1 MQASVA
7 ANRSTHWRLE
17 TDVDGVAW
25 LALDKAGA
33 SANSLS
39 RDVMEELAAML
50 AQVTGAPPKA
60 LIVTS
65 AKRGF
70 IAGADIKEFVGI
82 RTPDDA
88 YQLIRQGQ
96 QVLDTLAA
104 LPCPTVAAI
113 NGFALGGGLEVALAC
128 RYRVLVDDPA
138 ATLGFPEVQLGVHP
152 GFGGTVRAVHL
163 AGPIAAMDLMLT
175 GRSIRPKQALA
186 MGLVDRLAPL
196 DQLDA
201 VAKQVALSP
210 PPTRGPTLVHR
221 FLNSALVRPILAGQ
235 MRSQVAKRARP
246 QHYPAPYA
254 MIELWQRYGGKGERA
269 YEAEARSMAQLLCTS
284 TSRNLVR
291 VFFLQDRLK
300 SAGKAGGE
308 PAKHVHVVGAG
319 VMGGDIA
326 SLVCGTRPHCD
337 VAGSR
342 RAVRRA
348 RHGARAQ
355 ILREAL
361 SGRREARGDDGPLV
375 SRRRGQRRREGRR
388 GHRGDLREPE
398 RQARVVRASRAADET
413 ARGARNE
420 HLQHRAG
427 AAGAEPR
434 RPARLIGLHFFNPVA
449 RMPLLEVIYAE
460 RTQPQRVQA
469 GLAFARQIDKLAI
482 ACRSSPGFL
491 VNRVLM
497 PYLSEAVRAAQ
508 EGIPL
513 ALIDRAAEEF
523 GMPMG
528 PIELADVVGLDVVM
542 SVGKVFFQSGAD
554 VPHVLSI
561 RYEQKKFGK
570 KSGEGFY
577 VWRDDKPQKPP
588 SAAPAPPDLQDRLML
603 PLINE
608 AVAVLP
614 RAHRRGRGPDRCRRD
629 LRRRLR
635 TVSRRPDRVRAHAR
649 RRRNSRSA
657 RRAAQR
663 ARRAFRAGCGLAD
676 YCGKSPVS
684 GRLASDKACRLP
696 SRAWRAS
703 RSNLDCCVRFRPSMD

>member
-1 MQASVA
+1 M
-7 ANRSTHWRLE
+7 NNKTTHWRLA
-17 TDVDGVAW
+17 TDPDGVAW

-33 SANSLS
+33 STNSLS
-39 RDVMEELAAML
+39 RDVMEELDAKL
-50 AQVTGAPPKA
+50 AEVARSLPRA

-82 RTPDDA
+82 RTPDQA
-88 YQLIRQGQ
+88 YELIRQGQ
-96 QVLDTLAA
+96 QVLDRLAA
-104 LPCPTVAAI
+104 LPCPTIASI

-128 RYRVLVDDPA
+128 KYRVLVDDA
-138 ATLGFPEVQLGVHP
+138 SATLGFPEVQLGVHP

-186 MGLVDRLAPL
+186 MGLVDRLAPVA
-196 DQLDA
+196 QLDA
-201 VAKQVALSP
+201 TAKQIALDP
-210 PPTRGPTLVHR
+210 PPARAPR
-221 FLNSALVRPILAGQ
+221 FIHSLLNSALMRPILAGQ
-235 MRSQVAKRARP
+235 MRSQVARRARP
-246 QHYPAPYA
+246 DHYPAPYA
-254 MIELWQRYGGKGERA
+254 MIELWQRYGAKGERA
-269 YEAEARSMAQLLCTS
+269 YEAEARSMAQLLCTP

-300 SAGKAGGE
+300 SAAKAGGE
-308 PAKHVHVVGAG
+308 PARHVHVVGAG

-326 SLVCGTRPHCD
+326 TWCATRGLTVTLQD
-337 VAGSR
+337 
-342 RAVRRA
+342 RAEQYIAPAMERA
-348 RHGARAQ
+348 RKFLEKRYP
-355 ILREAL
+355 
-361 SGRREARGDDGPLV
+361 D
-375 SRRRGQRRREGRR
+375 
-388 GHRGDLREPE
+388 
-398 RQARVVRASRAADET
+398 QARRDEVLGRLTADVDGHGVAMADIVIEAIFEDLNAKRELFARIEPKLKPLAVLATNTSSIVLEQLAQNLAAPE
-413 ARGARNE
+413 
-420 HLQHRAG
+420 
-427 AAGAEPR
+427 
-434 RPARLIGLHFFNPVA
+434 RLIGLHFFNPVA
-449 RMPLLEVIYAE
+449 RMPLVEVIHAE
-460 RTQPQRVQA
+460 RTQPLKVQT

-542 SVGKVFFQSGAD
+542 SVGKVFFQAGAE
-554 VPHVLSI
+554 VPHVLAV

-577 VWRDDKPQKPP
+577 VWQDDKPQKPP

-608 AVAVLP
+608 AVAVLRERIVEDADLIDAGVIFGAGFAP
-614 RAHRRGRGPDRCRRD
+614 FRGGPIQYARTRGVDAILTRLEELRAVHGERFAPDAGWQL
-629 LRRRLR
+629 LR
-635 TVSRRPDRVRAHAR
+635 
-649 RRRNSRSA
+649 
-657 RRAAQR
+657 
-663 ARRAFRAGCGLAD
+663 
-676 YCGKSPVS
+676 
-684 GRLASDKACRLP
+684 
-696 SRAWRAS
+696 
-703 RSNLDCCVRFRPSMD
+703 